1 MLHILI
7 GSNIP
12 MWSQYSKLRFGY
24 NVGQWWMTSDVS
36 LRIIIFTSYGK
47 NVKYQVCLWKKCYA
61 NIMHNTVK
69 YYREQTHTRPLSYW
83 RNTPRTEK
91 WKRKLPLVYWMSVP
105 SFCLWISWRKMT
117 IRVSLRLHRQ
127 PFYLKCWLISE
138 VMAFSYTIII

>member
-83 RNTPRTEK
+83 RNTLRTEK
-91 WKRKLPLVYWMSVP
+91 METQTSFGILNVCSFFLFVNKLTQ
-105 SFCLWISWRKMT
+105 MT
-117 IRVSLRLHRQ
+117 RRVSLRLHRQ